1 MITAPEKLI
10 MATKN
15 IWRAQML
22 ETRSQ
27 IGPDKISQLN
37 RDLCKNLSFIWS
49 EAKGGLTQGEP
60 NSRPMWAGYKSFS
73 WEADPQLAIIE
84 ASLFIR
90 WAYPRVLDGFEME
103 FLEPVEPLASGIAQ
117 GGTRWLKNSWGI
129 WEPDPQTARK
139 ISLEDC
145 IGVLVPGVAFDR
157 QGHRLG
163 YGKGFYDRALA
174 NFRGL
179 KVGVGFSMQ
188 VTSET
193 LPNEALDVTMDMI
206 VTDRDIIRVQNVKA

>member
-1 MITAPEKLI
+1 

-27 IGPDKISQLN
+27 IGPEKISQLN
-37 RDLCKNLSFIWS
+37 RELCKNLSFVWT
-49 EAKGGLTQGEP
+49 EAKASGLKSGGQ
-60 NSRPMWAGYKSFS
+60 NSVKPMWAGYKSFS

-84 ASLFIR
+84 ASPFIR
-90 WAYPRVLDGFEME
+90 WAYPRVLENLEME
-103 FLEPVEPLASGIAQ
+103 FLEPADGISSGMAQ

-129 WEPDPQTARK
+129 WEPDPQTAEK
-139 ISLEDC
+139 ISLENC

-157 QGHRLG
+157 KGHRLG

-193 LPNEALDVTMDMI
+193 LPNEASDVSMDII
-206 VTDRDIIRVQNVKA
+206 VTDRDIIRVQEVKA